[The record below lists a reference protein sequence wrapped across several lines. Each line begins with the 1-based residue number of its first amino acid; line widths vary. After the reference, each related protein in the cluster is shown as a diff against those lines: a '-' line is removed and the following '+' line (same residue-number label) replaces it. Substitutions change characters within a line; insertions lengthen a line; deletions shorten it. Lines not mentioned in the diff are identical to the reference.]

1 MIISNLVKNF
11 VLHISIYQIS
21 HVKNLSAI
29 YTNDYAFL
37 FVHELVE
44 PKTTV
49 ICLMQNVVY
58 ESVVTKAAVTRTR
71 CRRNLLAICFYLLL
85 RREEE
90 KNEKKLYVT
99 RILHKQKYS

>member
-1 MIISNLVKNF
+1 MLR
-11 VLHISIYQIS
+11 
-21 HVKNLSAI
+21 AM